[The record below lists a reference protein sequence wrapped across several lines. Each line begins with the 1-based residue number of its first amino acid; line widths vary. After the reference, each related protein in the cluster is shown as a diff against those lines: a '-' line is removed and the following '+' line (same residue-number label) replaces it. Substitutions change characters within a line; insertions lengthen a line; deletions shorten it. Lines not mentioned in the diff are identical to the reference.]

1 MAEPAPTDRSAPAAP
16 TVTTAPA
23 PAAAPTAA
31 EKALYLAVLRAGGR
45 VSVREAAEQDAAATA
60 RLLALGLLVH
70 HDESE
75 QLTAVNPRT
84 AGGRLSRELREAG
97 TRLFEAAEHVPAG
110 LDALADA
117 YDSAP
122 RPGDGRRQITHLL
135 DVDRIRHRLLQIEA
149 DFREEVLA
157 AQPGCRPG
165 IYLEKSARTEKAL
178 AGGARMDILYQPVVK
193 SDPAVVD
200 YAVRATGWGM
210 RLRSLDEDFTRM
222 LIFDRRVAILSAS
235 ADNRTAA
242 FVEDPAVVDHLVRLF
257 QRDWERAERVPW
269 HDLAGAG
276 VPPTAEQIGRLLA
289 TGLTQKAIATRLAL
303 SERTVA
309 EHIARLRERYDAA
322 TLFQLGWLMREADR

>member
-1 MAEPAPTDRSAPAAP
+1 MGSAPNE
-16 TVTTAPA
+16 
-23 PAAAPTAA
+23 A

-45 VSVREAAEQDAAATA
+45 VPVREAAEQDAAATA
-60 RLLALGLLVH
+60 RLIALGLLVH

-84 AGGRLSRELREAG
+84 VSGRLSRELREAG
-97 TRLFEAAEHVPAG
+97 TRLFEAAEHVPAELDG
-110 LDALADA
+110 LTDA
-117 YDSAP
+117 YDSAA
-122 RPGDGRRQITHLL
+122 RREDHGRQIMHVL

-157 AQPGCRPG
+157 AQPGRRPPV
-165 IYLEKSARTEKAL
+165 YLEKSARSEKAL
-178 AGGARMDILYQPVVK
+178 AGGARMDILYQPVGK

-210 RLRSLDEDFTRM
+210 RLRVLDEDFTRM
-222 LIFDRRVAILSAS
+222 LIFDRKVAIISAS

-242 FVEDPAVVDHLVRLF
+242 FIEDPAVVDHLVRLF
-257 QRDWERAERVPW
+257 LRDWERAERVPW
-269 HDLAGAG
+269 HDLAGDS
-276 VPPTAEQIGRLLA
+276 VPPVAEQIGRLLT
-289 TGLTQKAIATRLAL
+289 TGLTQRAVASRLGL

-322 TLFQLGWLMREADR
+322 TLFQLGWLMREGAR

>member
-1 MAEPAPTDRSAPAAP
+1 MPELAHATPNDDDR
-16 TVTTAPA
+16 
-23 PAAAPTAA
+23 
-31 EKALYLAVLRAGGR
+31 ALYLSVLRAGGR
-45 VSVREAAEQDAAATA
+45 VSAREAAEQDAAATT

-84 AGGRLSRELREAG
+84 VSGRLSQELREAG
-97 TRLFEAAEHVPAG
+97 TRLFEQAEHVPAG
-110 LDALADA
+110 LDHLTDA
-117 YDSAP
+117 YDSAA
-122 RPGDGRRQITHLL
+122 RREDHGQQITHVL

-157 AQPGCRPG
+157 AQPGRRPSV
-165 IYLEKSARTEKAL
+165 YLEKSARTEKAL
-178 AGGARMDILYQPVVK
+178 AAGARMDILYQPVSR

-210 RLRSLDEDFTRM
+210 RLRVLDEDFTRM
-222 LIFDRRVAILSAS
+222 LVFDRKVAIISTA

-242 FVEDPAVVDHLVRLF
+242 FIEDPAVVDHLVGVFR
-257 QRDWERAERVPW
+257 RDWERAERVPW
-269 HDLAGAG
+269 HDRAGDG
-276 VPPTAEQIGRLLA
+276 IPPVAERIGRLLA
-289 TGLTQKAIATRLAL
+289 TGLTQKAIASRLGL

-322 TLFQLGWLMREADR
+322 TLFQLGWLMREGGR